1 MKKIIVL
8 LALWPSLGAA
18 QDAGLDLNLFD
29 INATHQPPPWA
40 AGVSDPER
48 LQALTRTQII
58 DTQLGDGSALYG
70 YDVVPEEDS
79 FSDPSQLY
87 RIMGQDKRPGPPQ
100 GYLNGE
106 INKYGAACTD
116 AVLQDLIKSE
126 TRAMALL
133 FCSSLKEM
141 PDKGE
146 IAIVDM
152 NRLAGSD
159 TLVMQ
164 FYQVWGPSFEVSD
177 QASWPASPEHLQAAI
192 QSLTNLALSRVD

>member
-1 MKKIIVL
+1 M
-8 LALWPSLGAA
+8 AFWPSLGAA

-70 YDVVPEEDS
+70 YDVVPEKDS

-87 RIMGQDKRPGPPQ
+87 KTMGQDKRSGPPQ

-152 NRLAGSD
+152 NRLAGSE

-164 FYQVWGPSFEVSD
+164 FYQVWGSAFEVSD

-192 QSLTNLALSRVD
+192 QSLTNLALSHVD